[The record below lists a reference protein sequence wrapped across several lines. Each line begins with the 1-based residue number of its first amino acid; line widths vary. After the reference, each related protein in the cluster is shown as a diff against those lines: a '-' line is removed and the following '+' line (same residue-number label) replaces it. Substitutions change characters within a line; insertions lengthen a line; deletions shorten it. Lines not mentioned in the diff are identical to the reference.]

1 MTVLHAIK
9 SKFMKDN
16 SAKTQH
22 QEQHDHNALS
32 MLTKVTSVTSIAALG
47 ALSMA
52 APTIA
57 SAKAVQPSSADYSFT
72 VEDKYKGT
80 ATRTLNK
87 TGNNWKY
94 DVKARVAGV
103 ATASQSSTFTL
114 KGDNVS
120 PTQASTTYKLLGVGR
135 THNLNFN
142 AGKNQVASTYKGKTI
157 KLNMAQ
163 QAFDDLSLEVQI
175 RQDLLNGKFSGNYY
189 MARHDKIEKTPFR
202 KSANTKITVPAG
214 TFDTVRVDRVHD
226 DNSRSTSFWLAP
238 SLDYLPVKVS
248 QINDGKK
255 MDLELTKLN

>member
-1 MTVLHAIK
+1 MNSPKIVNEQSIQEKHSK
-9 SKFMKDN
+9 HKFM
-16 SAKTQH
+16 SV
-22 QEQHDHNALS
+22 
-32 MLTKVTSVTSIAALG
+32 LTAGASIAAIS

-52 APTIA
+52 APSLA
-57 SAKAVQPSSADYSFT
+57 SAKTIQPSNADYSFT
-72 VEDKYKGT
+72 IEDKYKGSANRSLT
-80 ATRTLNK
+80 K
-87 TGNNWKY
+87 SGNNWKY

-103 ATASQSSTFTL
+103 ATASQTSAFTL
-114 KGDNVS
+114 NGDNVS
-120 PTQASTTYKLLGVGR
+120 PTQASTTYKLFGIGR

-142 AGKNQVASTYKGKTI
+142 AGKKQVSSSYKGKTI
-157 KLNMAQ
+157 NLSMAQ

-175 RQDLLNGKFSGNYY
+175 RQDLLNGKFTGNYY
-189 MARHDKIEKTPFR
+189 MAKHDKIEKTPFR

-226 DNSRSTSFWLAP
+226 DDSRSTSFWLAP

>member
-1 MTVLHAIK
+1 MSFLLNNKQSLATDSNNPK
-9 SKFMKDN
+9 RSPSKFF
-16 SAKTQH
+16 T
-22 QEQHDHNALS
+22 ALS
-32 MLTKVTSVTSIAALG
+32 TGASIAAIG
-47 ALSMA
+47 ALSMT
-52 APTIA
+52 APTLA
-57 SAKAVQPSSADYSFT
+57 SAKNIEPSSANYSFT

-87 TGNNWKY
+87 AGNTWKY
-94 DVKARVAGV
+94 NVNARVAGV
-103 ATASQSSTFTL
+103 ASASQDSTFSIN
-114 KGDNVS
+114 GNNVI

-135 THNLNFN
+135 THKLDFN
-142 AGKNQVASTYKGKTI
+142 PSSKKVVSNYRGKSTTM
-157 KLNMAQ
+157 NMAQ

-189 MARHDKIEKTPFR
+189 MAKKDKVEKTPFK
-202 KSANTKITVPAG
+202 KSGNTKITVPAG

-255 MDLELTKLN
+255 MDLELTKVN

>member
-1 MTVLHAIK
+1 MKSSIKLSEPTNHSIPTKHRNKLLSSLTMGASMAAI
-9 SKFMKDN
+9 
-16 SAKTQH
+16 
-22 QEQHDHNALS
+22 
-32 MLTKVTSVTSIAALG
+32 G
-47 ALSMA
+47 ALSMTV
-52 APTIA
+52 PTIA

-80 ATRTLNK
+80 ATRNISK
-87 TGNNWKY
+87 SGNLWKY

-103 ATASQSSTFTL
+103 ASASQSSAFTIN
-114 KGDNVS
+114 GNNVS

-142 AGKNQVASTYKGKTI
+142 ASKKQVASSYKGKTI
-157 KLNMAQ
+157 NLSMSQ

-189 MARHDKIEKTPFR
+189 MAKHDKIEKTPFK
-202 KSANTKITVPAG
+202 KSGNTKITVPAG

-248 QINDGKK
+248 QVNDGKK
-255 MDLELTKLN
+255 MDLELTKVN